1 MTPFDGH
8 AAKYLGDGV
17 MAFFGY
23 PEAHNNDA
31 ERAVRQSERRPDI
44 RDYCNEQGIQCKGGR
59 FE

>member
-31 ERAVRQSERRPDI
+31 ERAVRQSERCD
-44 RDYCNEQGIQCKGGR
+44 
-59 FE
+59 